1 MIIKNK
7 VVFLQRIERHKTWTN
22 DGKPFVHD
30 DSDGHRF
37 VCLSTQRRRV
47 GGADWVLEGLIDKSE
62 DEKQ

>member
-7 VVFLQRIERHKTWTN
+7 VVFFATNERHKTWTN

-37 VCLSTQRRRV
+37 VCLSTQGRRV